1 VPAGVAMLRRQRRR
15 WLIATWVFA
24 LVFVLLRSGSRG
36 VRARAL
42 LLASEDRR
50 ASLTRATTRWGINL
64 AFPGDEGIPRC
75 AARILNPASRSP
87 PLLLKHTTYNIALS
101 ISKTREAHAGPCAA
115 AGRTHSLAR
124 GGRER
129 AYAHTRHSTGRPD
142 TTTNKMVCAASNKG
156 RPAHATGVQLREPSR
171 RAAMVARTPDL
182 ALLACT

>member
-1 VPAGVAMLRRQRRR
+1 MPARVAMLRRQRRR

-24 LVFVLLRSGSRG
+24 LVFVGREVVVCGRELCSW
-36 VRARAL
+36 
-42 LLASEDRR
+42 
-50 ASLTRATTRWGINL
+50 RATCKFDARDDSVGDQSRVSY
-64 AFPGDEGIPRC
+64 FPGDEGIPRC